1 MAIEREVIEAYFE
14 SNGFL
19 VRQAGDVGTESLKK
33 KLPPLPTIA
42 VFNPM
47 ISTNTKN
54 LNFRV
59 FTGDL
64 SSIRCALV
72 SILGWEDTSFSID
85 CIGNEA
91 RLLKFF
97 RTEAVNDRLS
107 LGFKPNPMLAES
119 GMGEF
124 LKLLVI
130 PSFPRDERKI
140 GIVVELLK
148 QAGVDGVL
156 TIGSILENLLRQTA
170 PSMSFLNQN
179 VFQLLKLL
187 KAYDLVKQP
196 QLDMFD

>member
-1 MAIEREVIEAYFE
+1 MKATVFWL
-14 SNGFL
+14 GKL
-19 VRQAGDVGTESLKK
+19 VMSALKVLK

-107 LGFKPNPMLAES
+107 LGFKPNSMLAES

-170 PSMSFLNQN
+170 PSMTFLNQN